1 MLIVCHLGTPNLS
14 FPVAPICFNHWT
26 CDLGLFISVSRIEYL
41 KSILMVIGKKIVEG
55 RGGGGNC
62 NKVAGKVDNGSHC
75 VHIKIDTT
83 APTY

>member
-1 MLIVCHLGTPNLS
+1 
-14 FPVAPICFNHWT
+14 
-26 CDLGLFISVSRIEYL
+26 
-41 KSILMVIGKKIVEG
+41 MVIGKKIVEG
-55 RGGGGNC
+55 RGGEGNC